1 MFTTSNI
8 GRRYTSDAQQQ
19 QKQHP
24 AGTRAPQASS
34 SSQPR
39 PQQQRPSSAVSRPD
53 VAVTLPAGH
62 SGGSSVVASRPSL
75 QSMLAA
81 GGATTAAGGATTAAG
96 PGGRVRPASATVSR
110 RTAPS
115 GASTSIAETR
125 VQHDGV
131 ARPSPKELHPSLAAQ
146 SGDDA
151 SPAVP
156 LQRTGS
162 LSARS
167 AGPRNGGVGGSG
179 AGAAA
184 GNMSAAMRRFRGLL
198 DAAAAPGQ
206 PPMAAGST
214 VVRPPSTAS
223 AAAALVT
230 SAAGSPIKYD
240 DDDDA
245 TVQEEATSSSA
256 GNSARPARVATS
268 AAEPVLRQSARAPRV
283 TSAAAASA
291 PTRTQ
296 SPLVKPKP
304 SPETAKTI
312 SGAGALS
319 AGSNRAAL
327 PLTSHGKPAAPSRSH
342 LANAALADA
351 PSLGRFVATSPAECR
366 LAPGC
371 PPTHVTAAGD
381 LTTLA
386 DHFPSTWQQERQRC
400 SAGST
405 SASHTVNFVRQGFYA
420 CAHCQL
426 PLLSLA
432 AKLSAASLPATLR
445 RRAAAFGAGVLDR
458 VFSSS
463 VDSLVVAPAGRTAIG
478 MLSNEDTARV
488 VLRCSQCG
496 HFVAEVETIDAPPR
510 RIASSPQ
517 KPQPPQQQQQQSVLV
532 VQSDRVTFVESAAP
546 VAFVASEQAFLL
558 DGDDGSDACD
568 SDGDDSLDLF
578 SSPSLKR
585 RDSASA
591 KLKTRSSAA
600 PFRSA
605 HHAAAPAS
613 ADVTDDDDGTDS
625 DIGDGDDYE
634 TASDATSVAG

>member
-8 GRRYTSDAQQQ
+8 GRRYTPDVQQQ
-19 QKQHP
+19 QKQPP

-39 PQQQRPSSAVSRPD
+39 PQQQRPSSAVSRQD
-53 VAVTLPAGH
+53 VAVASHAGH
-62 SGGSSVVASRPSL
+62 GGGSSVVASRPSL

-81 GGATTAAGGATTAAG
+81 GGATTAAG
-96 PGGRVRPASATVSR
+96 PGGRVRPASATASR
-110 RTAPS
+110 RTVPS
-115 GASTSIAETR
+115 GVSTSIAESR
-125 VQHDGV
+125 VEHDGV
-131 ARPSPKELHPSLAAQ
+131 TRPSPKELHLTSAALAAQ
-146 SGDDA
+146 SGHDA

-167 AGPRNGGVGGSG
+167 AGPRNGGVGSG
-179 AGAAA
+179 VGVGGGG

-198 DAAAAPGQ
+198 DAAATTGQ
-206 PPMAAGST
+206 PPMTAGSA

-223 AAAALVT
+223 APAALVT

-240 DDDDA
+240 DDNDA
-245 TVQEEATSSSA
+245 TVQEEATSSA
-256 GNSARPARVATS
+256 GNSARSARVATA
-268 AAEPVLRQSARAPRV
+268 AAEPVLRQSARASRV
-283 TSAAAASA
+283 TSAAAASG
-291 PTRTQ
+291 PTLTQ
-296 SPLVKPKP
+296 SPLVNPKP
-304 SPETAKTI
+304 SPETTKPM
-312 SGAGALS
+312 SSAGALS

-327 PLTSHGKPAAPSRSH
+327 PLASHGKPAAAPSRSQ
-342 LANAALADA
+342 LAIAAPADA
-351 PSLGRFVATSPAECR
+351 PLGRFVATHPAECR

-381 LTTLA
+381 VTTLA

-400 SAGST
+400 AGGSA
-405 SASHTVNFVRQGFYA
+405 SASHAVNFVRHGFYA

-445 RRAAAFGAGVLDR
+445 RRAAACGAGVFDR

-496 HFVAEVETIDAPPR
+496 HFVAEVEAVDAPPR
-510 RIASSPQ
+510 RIIASSPQ
-517 KPQPPQQQQQQSVLV
+517 KQQPPQQQQQSVLV

-591 KLKTRSSAA
+591 KLKTRSSTV
-600 PFRSA
+600 PSRSTR
-605 HHAAAPAS
+605 HAAAPAS
-613 ADVTDDDDGTDS
+613 ADVTDDDDDDAES
-625 DIGDGDDYE
+625 DTGDRDDYE

>member
-1 MFTTSNI
+1 V
-8 GRRYTSDAQQQ
+8 Q
-19 QKQHP
+19 
-24 AGTRAPQASS
+24 
-34 SSQPR
+34 
-39 PQQQRPSSAVSRPD
+39 
-53 VAVTLPAGH
+53 
-62 SGGSSVVASRPSL
+62 
-75 QSMLAA
+75 
-81 GGATTAAGGATTAAG
+81 
-96 PGGRVRPASATVSR
+96 
-110 RTAPS
+110 
-115 GASTSIAETR
+115 
-125 VQHDGV
+125 QHDGV
-131 ARPSPKELHPSLAAQ
+131 ARPSPKELHLTSAALAAQ
-146 SGDDA
+146 SGHDA

-156 LQRTGS
+156 LQRSGS

-167 AGPRNGGVGGSG
+167 AGPRNGGVGAGGS
-179 AGAAA
+179 A

-198 DAAAAPGQ
+198 DAAATTGQ
-206 PPMAAGST
+206 PPVNAGST
-214 VVRPPSTAS
+214 VVRPPST
-223 AAAALVT
+223 AAALVT

-245 TVQEEATSSSA
+245 TVQEEATSSA

-268 AAEPVLRQSARAPRV
+268 AAEPVLRQSARAPPV
-283 TSAAAASA
+283 TSAAAASN

-304 SPETAKTI
+304 SPETAKPI

-319 AGSNRAAL
+319 AGNNRAAL
-327 PLTSHGKPAAPSRSH
+327 PTAPSRPQ
-342 LANAALADA
+342 LAITALADS
-351 PSLGRFVATSPAECR
+351 PSLGRFVATPPAECR
-366 LAPGC
+366 LALGC

-381 LTTLA
+381 VTTLA

-400 SAGST
+400 AGGSA
-405 SASHTVNFVRQGFYA
+405 SASHAVNFVRHGFYA

-426 PLLSLA
+426 PLLTLS

-445 RRAAAFGAGVLDR
+445 RRAAACGAGVFDR

-496 HFVAEVETIDAPPR
+496 HFVAEVETIDVPPR

-517 KPQPPQQQQQQSVLV
+517 KQQSPQQQSVLV

-568 SDGDDSLDLF
+568 SDADDSLDLF

-600 PFRSA
+600 PSRSA
-605 HHAAAPAS
+605 RHTAAPAS
-613 ADVTDDDDGTDS
+613 ADVTDDDTQS